1 MTTIDERKITDKN
14 GQEIVVS
21 VTATPKLTISFQ
33 RTRVDSGAISV
44 SATMTESGARFDKGF
59 PVGVSE
65 SEKHAII
72 KAASDM
78 LVRNVLGKKEEQ

>member
-21 VTATPKLTISFQ
+21 VIATEKLAISFQ
-33 RTRVDSGAISV
+33 RIGIDSDAVFV
-44 SATMTESGARFDKGF
+44 SATITESGVRFDKGF
-59 PVGVSE
+59 PAGVSG
-65 SEKHAII
+65 SEQDAII

-78 LVRNVLGKKEEQ
+78 LVRNVFGKGDQ